1 MVDITIVFSR
11 KVRNFLPR
19 HSFVTIF
26 NLFIRPLLDY
36 GYVTFNRIY
45 RSFIHQKAKFHS
57 TLIFSNIFS
66 QNKKEGLLGQNRL
79 SRMAKI

>member
-1 MVDITIVFSR
+1 MCLAKHFRFILCLSLSFNERLKEVTAMVDICIVFSR

-45 RSFIHQKAKFHS
+45 RSFIHHKLNFTQH
-57 TLIFSNIFS
+57 
-66 QNKKEGLLGQNRL
+66 
-79 SRMAKI
+79 